1 MQSQSEAL
9 EKADRLLAESSRY
22 CYNMSSDKADS
33 AVQRGLAV
41 VDKIRSKK
49 GFFPRWEMPSDPVKA
64 VWWLMH
70 WLLRVL
76 VRFFWL
82 PIIGMIIYEMVTDT
96 RVAGLT
102 SGLIV
107 GLVTLLIGLGVWAA
121 LYVALVIV
129 NFWVRVSRLVD
140 AGNQAQQRMYQGP
153 FSTSSSGRESNDRVV
168 EGSISE
174 VEEGQQ
180 QQARSQEKRN
190 SS

>member
-1 MQSQSEAL
+1 
-9 EKADRLLAESSRY
+9 
-22 CYNMSSDKADS
+22 
-33 AVQRGLAV
+33 
-41 VDKIRSKK
+41 VDKIRPKN

-64 VWWLMH
+64 VWWFMH
-70 WLLRVL
+70 WLLQVL

-82 PIIGMIIYEMVTDT
+82 PIIGMIIYEMVTDI
-96 RVAGLT
+96 RVAGLA

-121 LYVALVIV
+121 LYVALAIV
-129 NFWVRVSRLVD
+129 NFWTRVSRLVS
-140 AGNQAQQRMYQGP
+140 GVNQAQQRMYQGP
-153 FSTSSSGRESNDRVV
+153 FSTSSSDREYNDHVV

-180 QQARSQEKRN
+180 QQTRSQEKRN

>member
-1 MQSQSEAL
+1 
-9 EKADRLLAESSRY
+9 
-22 CYNMSSDKADS
+22 
-33 AVQRGLAV
+33 
-41 VDKIRSKK
+41 
-49 GFFPRWEMPSDPVKA
+49 
-64 VWWLMH
+64 MH

-76 VRFFWL
+76 VHFFWL
-82 PIIGMIIYEMVTDT
+82 PIIGMIIYEMVTDI
-96 RVAGLT
+96 RVAGLA

-129 NFWVRVSRLVD
+129 NFWTRVSRLVSD
-140 AGNQAQQRMYQGP
+140 VNQAQQRMYQGP
-153 FSTSSSGRESNDRVV
+153 FSTSYSGRERNERVV

-180 QQARSQEKRN
+180 QARSQEKRN